1 MIGID
6 IQYQI
11 QARDNSN
18 PFWKWVSQ
26 FVDLGEAKAM
36 LYRLRNLD
44 DGLEYK
50 IQKVI
55 KEDIF

>member
-11 QARDNSN
+11 HARDNGD
-18 PFWKWVSQ
+18 PFWKWVAQ

-36 LYRLRNLD
+36 LYRLRKLD

-55 KEDIF
+55 TEDIL

>member
-11 QARDNSN
+11 HTRDISD
-18 PFWKWVSQ
+18 PFWENIFQ
-26 FVDLGEAKAM
+26 FTDLGEAKAM
-36 LYRLRNLD
+36 LYRLKSLNN
-44 DGLEYK
+44 GLEYK

-55 KEDIF
+55 TENIL

>member
-11 QARDNSN
+11 HTRDNGDS
-18 PFWKWVSQ
+18 FWKWVAQ
-26 FVDLGEAKAM
+26 FVDFNEAKAM
-36 LYRLRNLD
+36 LYRLKSLD

-55 KEDIF
+55 TEDIL

>member
-11 QARDNSN
+11 HTRDRGD
-18 PFWKWVSQ
+18 PFWENVFQ
-26 FVDLGEAKAM
+26 FTDLGEAKAM
-36 LYRLRNLD
+36 LYRLKSLEN
-44 DGLEYK
+44 GLEYK

-55 KEDIF
+55 TEDIL

>member
-6 IQYQI
+6 IQYEI
-11 QARDNSN
+11 HTRGDGD
-18 PFWKWVSQ
+18 PFWKWVAQ

-36 LYRLRNLD
+36 LYRLRKLD
-44 DGLEYK
+44 DALEYK

-55 KEDIF
+55 KEDIL

>member
-11 QARDNSN
+11 HTRDISD
-18 PFWKWVSQ
+18 PFWENIFQ
-26 FVDLGEAKAM
+26 FTDLGETKAM
-36 LYRLRNLD
+36 LYRLKSLNN
-44 DGLEYK
+44 GLEYK

-55 KEDIF
+55 TEDIL

>member
-11 QARDNSN
+11 QAWDNSN
-18 PFWKWVSQ
+18 PFWEVAAQ

-36 LYRLRNLD
+36 LYRLKNLA
-44 DGLEYK
+44 Y
-50 IQKVI
+50 
-55 KEDIF
+55 

>member
-11 QARDNSN
+11 HTRDKGD
-18 PFWKWVSQ
+18 PFWKWVAQ

-55 KEDIF
+55 KEDIL

>member
-18 PFWKWVSQ
+18 PFWEVAAQ

-36 LYRLRNLD
+36 LYRLKNLD
-44 DGLEYK
+44 NGLEYK
-50 IQKVI
+50 IQKI
-55 KEDIF
+55 IMEDIL

>member
-11 QARDNSN
+11 HTRDNGD
-18 PFWKWVSQ
+18 PFWKWVAQ

-55 KEDIF
+55 TEDIL

>member
-11 QARDNSN
+11 HTRDNGD
-18 PFWKWVSQ
+18 PVWEYITQ
-26 FVDLGEAKAM
+26 FVDLDEAKSM

-44 DGLEYK
+44 NGLEYK

-55 KEDIF
+55 TEDIL

>member
-11 QARDNSN
+11 HTRDNGD
-18 PFWKWVSQ
+18 PFWKRVAQ

-36 LYRLRNLD
+36 LYRLRKLD

-55 KEDIF
+55 TEDIL